1 MMNQLGHETSPY
13 LLQHKD
19 NPVDW
24 RAWGEAAFAEAKR
37 ENKPILL
44 SVGYAA
50 CHWCHVMAHESFENV
65 ETAELMNALFV
76 NIKLDR
82 EERPDL
88 DAIYQQAVML
98 MGEQGG
104 WPLTVFL
111 TPEAEPFWGG
121 TYFPPTPRYG
131 RPGFSEVLDSVAAIY
146 RREPDKVRHNAGI
159 LRRALEEQARPA
171 PGSLEITPELLG
183 RMGDHLLRLID
194 WENGG
199 LMGAPKFPQ
208 PGLFEFLWRLHLKS
222 GRSDLRHAV
231 LVTLEGM
238 IRGGI
243 HDHLGGGFARYATD
257 EAWLVPHFEK
267 MLYDNALI
275 LDLLAEIFPSSPSPL
290 FTQAAQGIV
299 EWLMREMLTES
310 GGFASSQDADS
321 EGEEGRYY
329 VWSAEEVA
337 ASLGAKA
344 DFFMKLYDVSE
355 GGNWEGKNILNL
367 LAHLPEPEEEEE
379 AAPLRR
385 TLLKIRE
392 KRVPPGRDDK
402 ILADWNGMAIA
413 ALAKAGLVFKR
424 PEWIAAAKCVFA
436 SLMKTHGGPDDRLYH
451 SWRARPGS
459 QGLLDD
465 YVQMARA
472 GLALFRAT
480 GERSFARLA
489 EGWMERLE
497 QDFRD
502 EAGGYFIASNQ
513 AKDLLIRSKSALDG
527 VTPSG
532 NGAAL
537 QVLAELF
544 RLTANPYYGERAET
558 LFNAFR
564 GEIESRFPGPLALIL
579 GALDL
584 REAVVC
590 SGPDCGILGE

>member
-1 MMNQLGHETSPY
+1 MNQLGYETSPY

-24 RAWGEAAFAEAKR
+24 RPWGEAAFAEAKR

-50 CHWCHVMAHESFENV
+50 CHWCHVMAHESFENL

-88 DAIYQQAVML
+88 DAIYQHAVML

-121 TYFPPTPRYG
+121 TYFPPTARYG
-131 RPGFSEVLDSVAAIY
+131 RPGFSDVLDSIAGIY

-159 LRRALEEQARPA
+159 LRQALEDQSRPA
-171 PGSLEITPELLG
+171 AGSLEITPELLG

-194 WENGG
+194 WDNGG

-208 PGLFEFLWRLHLKS
+208 PSLFEFLWRMHLQS

-231 LVTLEGM
+231 LVTIENM

-275 LDLLAEIFPSSPSPL
+275 LDLLAEIYPSSPSPL
-290 FTQAAQGIV
+290 FAQAAQGIV
-299 EWLMREMLTES
+299 GWLEREMKAEH
-310 GGFASSQDADS
+310 GGFASSEDADS

-329 VWSAEEVA
+329 VWSTEEITQALGPDAE
-337 ASLGAKA
+337 
-344 DFFMKLYDVSE
+344 FFMKLYDVSE

-367 LAHLPEPEEEEE
+367 LTRLPEPEEETR
-379 AAPLRR
+379 AAPLRQA
-385 TLLKIRE
+385 LLKLRE

-413 ALAKAGLVFKR
+413 ALAKAGLAFKR
-424 PEWIAAAKCVFA
+424 PEWITMAISAFTGV
-436 SLMKTHGGPDDRLYH
+436 MKTHGGPENRLYH
-451 SWRARPGS
+451 SWRGRPS
-459 QGLLDD
+459 ADGLLDD

-472 GLALFRAT
+472 GLALFHAT
-480 GERSFARLA
+480 GERSYARLA
-489 EGWMERLE
+489 EGWMDRLE

-502 EAGGYFIASNQ
+502 EAGGYFIASDQ
-513 AKDLLIRSKSALDG
+513 AKDLLVRSKSALDG

-532 NGAAL
+532 NGTAL

-544 RLTANPYYGERAET
+544 LLTANPLYGERADS

-584 REAVVC
+584 HEVTVC
-590 SGPDCGILGE
+590 SGPNCGILDE